1 MLFEITSWTKV
12 SKGHAF
18 DLPLLNTPLNSPTPH
33 FHIMGIYKNWYLLYI
48 MTIMYKLL
56 TSNIEDLPMDSINS
70 TDAKKSFSDVV
81 LKVQQEPVWIT
92 RHDKPVAVVMS
103 AKEYQEILA
112 LKERV
117 LKMELEKGFD
127 SLKAGKVIDGQD
139 AINKLMQTIDNA

>member
-1 MLFEITSWTKV
+1 MF
-12 SKGHAF
+12 
-18 DLPLLNTPLNSPTPH
+18 
-33 FHIMGIYKNWYLLYI
+33 
-48 MTIMYKLL
+48 IMYKIF

-103 AKEYQEILA
+103 AKEYQEIQA

-139 AINKLMQTIDNA
+139 AINKLMHTIDNA

>member
-1 MLFEITSWTKV
+1 
-12 SKGHAF
+12 
-18 DLPLLNTPLNSPTPH
+18 
-33 FHIMGIYKNWYLLYI
+33 
-48 MTIMYKLL
+48 MYKIVI
-56 TSNIEDLPMDSINS
+56 TNIEDLPMDSINS

-103 AKEYQEILA
+103 AKEYQEIQA

-139 AINKLMQTIDNA
+139 AINKLMHTIDNA